1 MTTVFDLLNKAA
13 MMNGRSTR
21 TYGSLNEK
29 LTDKGKTEQ
38 QIHEQRKSQWN
49 MNYQEAALYDEI
61 VAGDRSRLLRFG

>member
-21 TYGSLNEK
+21 TYGSLNET